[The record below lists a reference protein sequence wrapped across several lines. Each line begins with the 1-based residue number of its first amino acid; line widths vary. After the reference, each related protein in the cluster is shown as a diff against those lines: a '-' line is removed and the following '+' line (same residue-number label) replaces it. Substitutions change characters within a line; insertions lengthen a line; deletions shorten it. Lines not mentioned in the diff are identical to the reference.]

1 MRTVGFTTALVLLG
15 GCGDKSQEQA
25 AVAGASL
32 RNVSPAQADSLIRAD
47 QGDPDFVLLDI
58 RTPQEFAGEHL
69 AGATILDFY
78 APTFKQDLAKLDK
91 DKSYLIY
98 CRTGHRSGI
107 ALGTMGELGFKDA
120 ANMLGGITRWKSEGL
135 PTTK

>member
-1 MRTVGFTTALVLLG
+1 MKIAGFTTAPGLMN
-15 GCGDKSQEQA
+15 GCGDNTSEQA
-25 AVAGASL
+25 GTSGAAL
-32 RNVSPAQADSLIRAD
+32 RHVTPAQADSMIRAD

-58 RTPQEFAGEHL
+58 RTPREFAGEHL
-69 AGATILDFY
+69 AGAELLDFY
-78 APTFKQDLAKLDK
+78 APTFKQNLAKFGK

-98 CRTGHRSGI
+98 CRTGYRTGI
-107 ALGTMGELGFKDA
+107 ALGVMGELGFKNA